1 MQIGPNKITLSMNRV
16 MAGVPP
22 AVEGGRPAARK
33 SRFGQT
39 MHCLD
44 YEGLLRRARCPARR
58 QSGGPPLRSLR
69 GLWSACTISIAISA
83 AVVLGGCSVG
93 PNFKRPESPPGAGF
107 SPKPLRDPTASLSA
121 VAGDAQRFVSGQD
134 IPFDWW
140 KAFQCPE
147 LDRLVDKALRANPT
161 IDSAKAAL
169 RQAQE
174 LVSAQRGYYFP
185 AVGVDYNVERQQLAG
200 NLGGNSPG
208 IQGNGSTIQTYQN
221 PGGPAPFNGPVTY
234 TFHTA
239 QLSVGYTLD
248 VFGHNRRQVES
259 LAAQAAVQGFELD
272 AAYITLASSVVG
284 AAIQEASTRAQIEAT
299 EKIIDANTQ
308 SLEALRNQ
316 RKEGYVSDL
325 DVAAVE
331 AALAQ
336 VQATLPP
343 LQKQLEQTRDLIRA
357 LVGNL
362 PNQDVEETFRLSS
375 LHLPEDLPLSLPS
388 TIIKQRP
395 DVRAAEEQMRSANA
409 QIGVAIANRL
419 PQFTL
424 SAAYGGAASQITQIF
439 ETGGPFWNLIGDFSQ
454 SLFDGFTLLH
464 MQRAAKQGFI
474 QAAAQYRSTVIGA
487 FQNVADTL
495 HALEF
500 DGDTL
505 KAAVRA
511 ERTAKHSLDLITNQ
525 FQVGYVNYLALLN
538 AEETYE
544 QALINLT
551 QAQANRYADT
561 AALFQA
567 LGGGWWNGGA
577 ELSKN

>member
-1 MQIGPNKITLSMNRV
+1 MKQTRRPKSET
-16 MAGVPP
+16 
-22 AVEGGRPAARK
+22 RPAALARQHGEK
-33 SRFGQT
+33 KVISGFFRALAFG
-39 MHCLD
+39 LRV
-44 YEGLLRRARCPARR
+44 LLV
-58 QSGGPPLRSLR
+58 
-69 GLWSACTISIAISA
+69 IATAGFVA
-83 AVVLGGCSVG
+83 AFLSGCSVG
-93 PNFKRPESPPGAGF
+93 PNFKKPEAPPAAGF
-107 SPKPLRDPTASLSA
+107 SPKPLRDPAASPTP
-121 VAGDAQRFVSGQD
+121 VAGGAQRFVSDQD

-140 KAFQCPE
+140 KSFQCPE
-147 LDRLVDKALRANPT
+147 LDRLVDQALRANPT

-185 AVGVDYNVERQQLAG
+185 TIGADYTVERQQLAG

-208 IQGNGSTIQTYQN
+208 IQGNGTVIQTYQN

-239 QLSVGYTLD
+239 QLTVGYTLD

-259 LAAQAAVQGFELD
+259 LAAQAELQRFELD

-284 AAIQEASTRAQIEAT
+284 AAIQEASTRAQVEAT
-299 EKIIDANTQ
+299 EKIIDANTRA
-308 SLEALRNQ
+308 LEVLRAQ
-316 RKEGYVSDL
+316 RKSGYVSDL

-362 PNQDVEETFRLSS
+362 PNHDVEETFQLSA
-375 LHLPEDLPLSLPS
+375 LHLPQDLPLSLPS
-388 TIIKQRP
+388 AIIKRRP

-424 SAAYGGAASQITQIF
+424 SGAYGGTASQITQMF
-439 ETGGPFWNLIGDFSQ
+439 ETGGPFWNLIGDVSQ
-454 SLFDGFTLLH
+454 TIFDGFTLQHL
-464 MQRAAKQGFI
+464 QRAAKQALL

-487 FQNVADTL
+487 YQNVADTL
-495 HALEF
+495 HALVF
-500 DGDTL
+500 DADTL

-511 ERTAKHSLDLITNQ
+511 EQTAKHSLDLTTHQ
-525 FQVGYVNYLALLN
+525 LEVGYVGYLVLLN
-538 AEETYE
+538 AEETYN
-544 QALINLT
+544 QAVINRA
-551 QAQANRYADT
+551 QAQANRFADT

-567 LGGGWWNGGA
+567 LGGGWWNRA
-577 ELSKN
+577 DLTKN